1 MQIVNLGTLICIF
14 SAEFFFCLNGFGPR
28 YVGLV
33 TLFCLRANIFGRFVC
48 FNIGALRVSKLYSSN
63 SLISFVLCPTGVQS
77 SIFGLCAARFMLLN
91 ACVTQLIV
99 FIDVF
104 SRVFP

>member
-1 MQIVNLGTLICIF
+1 MQIVNLRTLILYF
-14 SAEFFFCLNGFGPR
+14 PLNFLNNLNGFGSC

-33 TLFCLRANIFGRFVC
+33 TLFFLRANRFGRFVC
-48 FNIGALRVSKLYSSN
+48 FNIGALRVLKLYSSN

-77 SIFGLCAARFMLLN
+77 SIFGLCAAQFMHLN
-91 ACVTQLIV
+91 ACVTLLIV

-104 SRVFP
+104 SPSST